1 MRKLSCQLSIN
12 AILSSLLLALLAG
25 PFFVTMTL
33 AADEKVEKKAEP
45 TAEKKVEPAKK
56 KAVQSSTEPVPVDV
70 PWWTKRQAKLNE
82 RIKLGQVDL
91 LFIGD
96 SITHFW
102 DPEDL
107 GDNFVGK
114 FGKEVWDKYYAKRKA
129 VNAGFGGDR
138 TQNVLWRLE
147 NGNIDGIKPK
157 LIPIMIGTNNSG
169 MNKPEEIAEGI
180 RLIVEK
186 LRKELPESKILLCAI
201 FPRGEKPDDRLRKVN
216 EATNEIIK
224 DFADGENVIYFNF
237 NDRFLEDDGT
247 LSRNIMPDLLHP
259 NKKGYYIWAEAIE
272 PFVAKYVGGA
282 PELDEKGFVP
292 IFDGKTL
299 DGWHI
304 EGNTPDNRADYEVV
318 DGTIVGTVNPKA
330 QKNTFLCTDKKYA
343 NFVLK
348 LEFKL
353 GTPNCNSGV
362 QIRSHLK
369 PDGTV
374 FGYQVEIDPSDRSFT
389 GGIYDESRRGWLFD
403 FRKDEM
409 ALQRSAMKPDKWNQL
424 EIQADGPTIKTWVNG
439 VSCAELTD
447 DADTEGFIG
456 LQVHSGKEGQILWK
470 NIRIKEL
477 PKTK

>member
-1 MRKLSCQLSIN
+1 MRKLSCQLSIQT
-12 AILSSLLLALLAG
+12 ILASLLLALLIG
-25 PFFVTMTL
+25 PLFTATTL
-33 AADEKVEKKAEP
+33 AAEAKAEKKAAP

-56 KAVQSSTEPVPVDV
+56 KVAQSATKPVPVNV
-70 PWWTKRQAKLNE
+70 KWWTYRQAELNE

-96 SITHFW
+96 SINHGW
-102 DPEDL
+102 D
-107 GDNFVGK
+107 GG
-114 FGKEVWDKYYAKRKA
+114 GKEVWNKYYAKRKA
-129 VNAGFGGDR
+129 ANAGFGGDQ
-138 TQNVLWRLE
+138 TQNVLWRLD
-147 NGNIDGIKPK
+147 NGNIKGIKPK

-169 MNKPEEIAEGI
+169 GNKPEEIAEGI

-186 LRKELPESKILLCAI
+186 LRKKLPESKILLCAI
-201 FPRGEKPDDRLRKVN
+201 FPRGEKTDDRHRKVN
-216 EATNEIIK
+216 DATNEIIK
-224 DFADGENVIYFNF
+224 NFADGENVIYFDF
-237 NDRFLEDDGT
+237 NDKFLDDDGT
-247 LSRNIMPDLLHP
+247 LPKDIMPDLLHP
-259 NKKGYYIWAEAIE
+259 NTKGYYIWAEAIE

-282 PELDEKGFVP
+282 PELDEKGFVS

-299 DGWHI
+299 DGWHTK
-304 EGNTPDNRADYEVV
+304 GNKPDNRASYEVL
-318 DGTIVGTVNPKA
+318 DGAIVGKVNPKA

-374 FGYQVEIDPSDRSFT
+374 FGYQVEIDPSERSWT

-403 FRKDEM
+403 FRKDDM
-409 ALQRSAMKPDKWNQL
+409 ALQRSAMKPGDWNQL
-424 EIQADGPTIKTWVNG
+424 EIQANGPTIKTWVNG
-439 VSCAELTD
+439 VPCAKLTD

-456 LQVHSGKEGQILWK
+456 LQVHSGKEGQVFWR

-477 PKTK
+477 PETK